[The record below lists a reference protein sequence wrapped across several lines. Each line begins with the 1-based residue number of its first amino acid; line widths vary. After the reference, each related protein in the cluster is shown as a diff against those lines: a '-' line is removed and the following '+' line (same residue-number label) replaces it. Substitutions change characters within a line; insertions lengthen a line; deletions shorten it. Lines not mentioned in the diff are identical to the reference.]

1 MGMSPE
7 RLARDHELC
16 AIEALFRFQR
26 NGVARRGLYH
36 PWLAASASIAARLP
50 ETASRFF

>member
-7 RLARDHELC
+7 RLARDRELC

-26 NGVARRGLYH
+26 NGVARRGSFLRSS
-36 PWLAASASIAARLP
+36 PTALP
-50 ETASRFF
+50 A